1 VKPALGGR
9 DRSVAPGRFSTNREV
24 FIMAA
29 RRTRPSRTTKRVARA
44 RAVPKRRVV
53 ARTGTARATAARKRA
68 GRAATSATPRGRS
81 TASAKSRAQDG
92 APDAIGFV
100 SQHMD
105 YTSHDIEAVK
115 RFYTRLLGFTDFQY
129 VPANQYL
136 AVRTGPTSSI
146 GFMPPMPGPP
156 EDWRPPR
163 EPTLYLFV
171 ADVDRACRE
180 LESRGVVIDRP
191 PADMPWGHRVAQL
204 RDPEGRSVTLAQN
217 RRRR

>member
-1 VKPALGGR
+1 
-9 DRSVAPGRFSTNREV
+9 
-24 FIMAA
+24 
-29 RRTRPSRTTKRVARA
+29 
-44 RAVPKRRVV
+44 
-53 ARTGTARATAARKRA
+53 
-68 GRAATSATPRGRS
+68 
-81 TASAKSRAQDG
+81 
-92 APDAIGFV
+92 
-100 SQHMD
+100 MD

-129 VPANQYL
+129 LPANQYL

>member
-1 VKPALGGR
+1 
-9 DRSVAPGRFSTNREV
+9 
-24 FIMAA
+24 MAA
-29 RRTRPSRTTKRVARA
+29 RRTRPSRTTKRVARKRAAPKGRAAA
-44 RAVPKRRVV
+44 RS
-53 ARTGTARATAARKRA
+53 GTARATAGRKR
-68 GRAATSATPRGRS
+68 GGAASSAKPRGR
-81 TASAKSRAQDG
+81 ASAKPRGRAPDG
-92 APDAIGFV
+92 ATDAIGFV

-129 VPANQYL
+129 LPANQYL